1 MLQSF
6 ELDTDSK
13 LHERLLKVS
22 KFPKT
27 LAYWEEL
34 LNYLL
39 QLASP
44 LNKSIDRQLC
54 KLIRY
59 AYESMLL
66 QFPYLENYHVD
77 YALFEFK
84 LGSTAK
90 MHKIFQKA
98 LDIFNQ
104 RSILLWVEYLKLCNE
119 VVMSDKALFKK
130 YETAERYIGL
140 HFYAGEFWEMYLEQI
155 RQRCKLPHRYVT
167 ILRKVIE
174 IPLYDYSVFYSLWLQ
189 CIQDVK
195 DLRQLKWFAPCSEL
209 WKKLKINV
217 CLTSRR
223 GPELQEAKAQLRKVT
238 KELYMVVQYQVMEIY
253 NLFEGKLVTHTYTSP
268 STLIP
273 HEEITT
279 WTKYL
284 DYTATLRIY
293 PLTSL
298 NFQRA
303 ATVLAHYDVV
313 WLKWANWHAER
324 EGDYVSA
331 QNVLVKGLQLSNRKA
346 RILSRLAV
354 VMIRNG
360 EYSELNTIYDDL
372 ITLYQ
377 GKLDALDLQS
387 FLDYVQIK
395 VFLTQPISQSRYKSA
410 NDDFLISEELM
421 EIILKRLS
429 SEDEA
434 GHRILLPLLNQMYQ
448 RVPRD
453 LLEKKLFQRII
464 SSNWSQFL
472 SSGYFWYEYCH
483 MVWFDTGR
491 SYLERRKYITKEI
504 WPQAARYRNDGICN
518 ALQQFAASY
527 SPDDLAILSELFDS
541 NSKSE

>member
-1 MLQSF
+1 MFQSF
-6 ELDTDSK
+6 ELDTDTK
-13 LHERLLKVS
+13 LHERLLKTS

-27 LAYWEEL
+27 LSYWEEL

-44 LNKSIDRQLC
+44 LNKSIDRELC

-59 AYESMLL
+59 TYESMLF

-90 MHKIFQKA
+90 MHKIFQKG
-98 LDIFNQ
+98 LDTLNK

-155 RQRCKLPHRYVT
+155 RQRCQLPQRYVS

-195 DLRQLKWFAPCSEL
+195 DLRQLKWFAPCNEL
-209 WKKLKINV
+209 SKKLKINV
-217 CLTSRR
+217 NLTARR
-223 GPELQEAKAQLRKVT
+223 GPELQEAKAQLKKVT

-253 NLFEGKLVTHTYTSP
+253 NLFEGKLATHAYTSP

-273 HEEITT
+273 HQEITT
-279 WTKYL
+279 WSKYL
-284 DYTATLRIY
+284 DYTANLRITS
-293 PLTSL
+293 LTFL

-303 ATVLAHYDVV
+303 ATVLAHYDMI
-313 WLKWANWHAER
+313 WLKWANWLAER

-331 QNVLVKGLQLSNRKA
+331 QNVLIKGLQLSNRKA
-346 RILSRLAV
+346 QILSRLAV

-360 EYSELNTIYDDL
+360 EYTELNAVYDDL
-372 ITLYQ
+372 INLYQ

-395 VFLTQPISQSRYKSA
+395 VFLTQPISQSRYKST
-410 NDDFLISEELM
+410 NDDFSISEELM

-429 SEDEA
+429 SEGEE
-434 GHRILLPLLNQMYQ
+434 GHRILMSLLSQMHQ
-448 RVPRD
+448 RVPKD
-453 LLEKKLFQRII
+453 LLEKKLFQHII
-464 SSNWSQFL
+464 ASNWSQFL

-483 MVWFDTGR
+483 MVWFDPGR

-504 WPQAARYRNDGICN
+504 WPQAALHKNDGIYN

-527 SPDDLAILSELFDS
+527 SPDDLPVLNELF
-541 NSKSE
+541 